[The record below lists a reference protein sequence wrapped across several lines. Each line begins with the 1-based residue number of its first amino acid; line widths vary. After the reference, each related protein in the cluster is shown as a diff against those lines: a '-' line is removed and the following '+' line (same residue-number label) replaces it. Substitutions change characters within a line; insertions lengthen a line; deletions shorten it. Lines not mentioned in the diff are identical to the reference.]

1 MNTQIILLAVIV
13 VVILIDFV
21 LRGIKKNKVKD
32 EVKKIGKDNMFS
44 FKYFIRRKRNII
56 TFVLLSVIL
65 KPVFVFLISP
75 NFIEFIDYEQ
85 KIERDSFM
93 KNKVDLFN
101 TFVSTATNMY
111 GHKKALLLKKF
122 PILSKDGLEIINYI
136 DTIIPTHNFKFV
148 GGTRTTQAP
157 NIFRFDYSPP
167 KAMSKG
173 VTCYI

>member
-13 VVILIDFV
+13 VVLLIDFV

-101 TFVSTATNMY
+101 TFVSTAPNMY
-111 GHKKALLLKKF
+111 GLKKALLLKKF
-122 PILSKDGLEIINYI
+122 PIFSNDGLEIINYT
-136 DTIIPTHNFKFV
+136 DTIIPTHKFKF
-148 GGTRTTQAP
+148 
-157 NIFRFDYSPP
+157 D
-167 KAMSKG
+167 G
-173 VTCYI
+173 VYRRAESENKW